1 MSAAWAGSSEEA
13 ITTKLMDTIIISK
26 KAKAAYRRKIKL
38 RTSKQRTSTAE
49 PTPEAVASKRCQQS
63 APPHPASDPKTL
75 QPAGMRGRVHRAS
88 GVCRRALQGVP
99 PAGVVQADNELTL
112 ILIAGGPH
120 GMLIWLRYDGWV
132 DEVISSAGVVTSG
145 PAAWTLIGG
154 EISPEFDAR
163 TAAILGFPR
172 DCRQFLGGGPG
183 TGPRRNP

>member
-88 GVCRRALQGVP
+88 GV
-99 PAGVVQADNELTL
+99 VQADDELTL
-112 ILIAGGPH
+112 TLIAGGPH
-120 GMLIWLRYDGWV
+120 GMLIRLRYDGWV